1 MSKRAAGLGRWC
13 GRHLSPTPTSK
24 VPKQEIAAESEALG
38 RGGGGPQHGAP
49 RATGPPCFGGS
60 PVRQRH
66 LGGRPPR
73 SCLGRAENPGSRPSS
88 ASPLGLRT
96 LEHEF
101 GGLDIGV
108 FGHGSALRGGSR
120 VPVDRRED
128 VAKDGERALTAGDE
142 GVPHRPSASS
152 SSALRKLP
160 LPVYRGRAATAA
172 AEGPAAPACLRFPRR
187 SPGCWGFFFFFP
199 RPQQAKRT
207 EAAPWWTRRSLLPV
221 AEAAK
226 RGPGLD
232 GANTETITSAR
243 PHFLPRTK
251 PDAPSR

>member
-1 MSKRAAGLGRWC
+1 MSKRAARLGRWC

-24 VPKQEIAAESEALG
+24 VPKQEIAAGSEALG
-38 RGGGGPQHGAP
+38 RGGGGSPSMELHGQLALPVPGAP
-49 RATGPPCFGGS
+49 LSGSVIWGG
-60 PVRQRH
+60 
-66 LGGRPPR
+66 GGRPPR
-73 SCLGRAENPGSRPSS
+73 SCLGRAENPDSRPSS

-120 VPVDRRED
+120 VPADRRED
-128 VAKDGERALTAGDE
+128 VAKDGERALTAGE
-142 GVPHRPSASS
+142 QGVPHQSSAFS

-187 SPGCWGFFFFFP
+187 SPGC
-199 RPQQAKRT
+199 
-207 EAAPWWTRRSLLPV
+207 
-221 AEAAK
+221 
-226 RGPGLD
+226 
-232 GANTETITSAR
+232 
-243 PHFLPRTK
+243 
-251 PDAPSR
+251 

>member
-1 MSKRAAGLGRWC
+1 MSKRAARLGRWC

-24 VPKQEIAAESEALG
+24 VPKQEIAAGSEALG
-38 RGGGGPQHGAP
+38 RGGGGPQAWSS
-49 RATGPPCFGGS
+49 TGNWPSLFRGLPCQAASSGGG
-60 PVRQRH
+60 
-66 LGGRPPR
+66 GGRPPR
-73 SCLGRAENPGSRPSS
+73 SCLGRAENPDSRPSS

-120 VPVDRRED
+120 VPADRRED
-128 VAKDGERALTAGDE
+128 VAKDGERALTAGE
-142 GVPHRPSASS
+142 QGVPHQSSAFS

-187 SPGCWGFFFFFP
+187 SPGC
-199 RPQQAKRT
+199 
-207 EAAPWWTRRSLLPV
+207 
-221 AEAAK
+221 
-226 RGPGLD
+226 
-232 GANTETITSAR
+232 
-243 PHFLPRTK
+243 
-251 PDAPSR
+251 